1 MEYDSRGKAAYG
13 ITPEGKVLIASENL
27 LDPNF
32 AHAVVLIVQHDEN
45 GAMGLIINR
54 ALETT
59 VREAWSQVSSVPYQN
74 DDPLYQGGPCEGP
87 LLVLHR
93 SAAQGQMEIVDGI
106 WLSTDADAVKAIV
119 DEVVDPVKFFVGY
132 AGWTG
137 MQLETELAEGAWQVA
152 EIDSSLLLSTPQGL
166 WEELRDAARRALH
179 GHLRPAIDPRLIPP
193 DPSVN

>member
-1 MEYDSRGKAAYG
+1 MESPLK
-13 ITPEGKVLIASENL
+13 GKVLIASDNL

-59 VREAWSQVSSVPYQN
+59 VQEAWTQVSSVPYPN
-74 DDPLYQGGPCEGP
+74 NEPLYQGGPCEGP
-87 LLVLHR
+87 LIVLHTH
-93 SAAQGQMEIVDGI
+93 AAMGQMEVTGGI
-106 WLSTDADAVKAIV
+106 WLSSDADAVKALV
-119 DEVVDPVKFFVGY
+119 DESVTPLKFFVGY

-152 EIDSSLLLSTPQGL
+152 EIDPSLLMATPQGL
-166 WEELRDAARRALH
+166 WEELQAAARRALRTTM
-179 GHLRPAIDPRLIPP
+179 RPAINPKLIPP

>member
-1 MEYDSRGKAAYG
+1 MESPLK
-13 ITPEGKVLIASENL
+13 GKVLIASESL

-32 AHAVVLIVQHDEN
+32 ARAVVLIVQHDEN

-59 VREAWSQVSSVPYQN
+59 VQDAWTQVSSVPYPN

-87 LLVLHR
+87 LIVLHTR
-93 SAAQGQMEIVDGI
+93 PDKGQMEVTGGI
-106 WLSTDADAVKAIV
+106 WLSSDADAVKALV
-119 DEVVDPVKFFVGY
+119 EEAVEPLKFFVGY

-137 MQLETELAEGAWQVA
+137 MQLETELTEGAWQVA
-152 EIDSSLLLSTPQGL
+152 EIDPSLLMATPRGL
-166 WEELRDAARRALH
+166 WEELQAAARRALRTH
-179 GHLRPAIDPRLIPP
+179 MRPAIDPKLIPP

>member
-1 MEYDSRGKAAYG
+1 MESPLK
-13 ITPEGKVLIASENL
+13 GKVLIASENL

-32 AHAVVLIVQHDEN
+32 ARAVVLIVQHDEN

-59 VREAWSQVSSVPYQN
+59 VQEAWTQVSSVPYVN

-87 LLVLHR
+87 LIVLHTR
-93 SAAQGQMEIVDGI
+93 ADKGQMEVTGGI
-106 WLSTDADAVKAIV
+106 WLSSDADAVKALV
-119 DEVVDPVKFFVGY
+119 DESVEPLKFFVGY

-137 MQLETELAEGAWQVA
+137 MQLETELTEGAWQVA
-152 EIDSSLLLSTPQGL
+152 EIDPSLLMATPRGL
-166 WEELRDAARRALH
+166 WEELQAAARRALRTH
-179 GHLRPAIDPRLIPP
+179 MRPAIDPKLIPP